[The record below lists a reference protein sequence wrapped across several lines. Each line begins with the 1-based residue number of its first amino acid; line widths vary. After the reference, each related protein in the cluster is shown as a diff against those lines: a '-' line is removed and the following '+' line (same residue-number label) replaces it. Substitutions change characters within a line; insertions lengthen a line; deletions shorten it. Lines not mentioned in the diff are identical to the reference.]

1 MWRWRFN
8 MIYKKDANFPY
19 PLLTNTSTSYPSSEF
34 LFDVDLQENTQNY
47 CIVIDYEISSE
58 FILKLLQQ
66 KKAQLVLVVQS
77 KDNKFYYLDQHQNMV
92 EIPKSRISLSK
103 RTNLQLQL
111 LAKEDISFE
120 DNEELN
126 LFYDAVKSEIIV
138 LKNSILGFS
147 NPVTFDGSQA
157 KPLELF
163 EKKLDPQLKSEIKIE
178 LGSETI
184 IIHYKNEN
192 FQFIDSPKSSV
203 LNNVYVYMGL
213 QRALTQ
219 FIMNHSQDGEE
230 IDLDEIDVPENGL
243 DLKLY
248 NLMRKKMIQ
257 RVSLDTMDEVIA
269 LISDRILEKF
279 TTAVRGMYVG
289 S

>member
-1 MWRWRFN
+1 
-8 MIYKKDANFPY
+8 MIYKKAANFPY

-34 LFDVDLQENTQNY
+34 LFDVDLHENTQNY
-47 CIVIDYEISSE
+47 CIIIDYEISSD

-126 LFYDAVKSEIIV
+126 SFYDGVKSEIIV
-138 LKNSILGFS
+138 SKNSILGFS

-248 NLMRKKMIQ
+248 NLMRKKMIE
-257 RVSLDTMDEVIA
+257 RVSFDNIDEVIA
-269 LISDRILEKF
+269 LISDRVLEKF

-289 S
+289 N

>member
-1 MWRWRFN
+1 MWRWQFN

-34 LFDVDLQENTQNY
+34 LFDVDLHENTQNY
-47 CIVIDYEISSE
+47 CIIIDYEISSD

-248 NLMRKKMIQ
+248 NLMRKKMIE
-257 RVSLDTMDEVIA
+257 RVSFDNIDEVIA

-289 S
+289 N

>member
-1 MWRWRFN
+1 
-8 MIYKKDANFPY
+8 
-19 PLLTNTSTSYPSSEF
+19 
-34 LFDVDLQENTQNY
+34 
-47 CIVIDYEISSE
+47 
-58 FILKLLQQ
+58 
-66 KKAQLVLVVQS
+66 
-77 KDNKFYYLDQHQNMV
+77 MV
-92 EIPKSRISLSK
+92 EIQKSRISLSK

-248 NLMRKKMIQ
+248 NLMRKKMIE
-257 RVSLDTMDEVIA
+257 RVSFDNIDEVIA

-289 S
+289 N

>member
-1 MWRWRFN
+1 MWRWQFN

-47 CIVIDYEISSE
+47 CIVIKYEISSE
-58 FILKLLQQ
+58 FILNLIEE

-77 KDNKFYYLDQHQNMV
+77 KDNKFYYLDQHQNIV

-248 NLMRKKMIQ
+248 NLMRKKMIE
-257 RVSLDTMDEVIA
+257 RVSFDNIDEVIA

-289 S
+289 N

>member
-1 MWRWRFN
+1 

-248 NLMRKKMIQ
+248 NLMRKKMIE
-257 RVSLDTMDEVIA
+257 RVSFDNIDEVIA
-269 LISDRILEKF
+269 LISDRVLEKF

-289 S
+289 N